1 MKRVTLADHG
11 GTVRGCKPPKC
22 LCLPEYLYV
31 HSYGAESTYLKPH
44 ADSISWMYLDSTM
57 AVDQSGPVIL
67 DLDYALPPPRRKKHH
82 HHHHHGHHHR
92 SNHERSSSH
101 SSRVVTECVDSNVF
115 PTQEIFELVQN
126 SNNGNTPFRKVPWHP
141 NLHMLKF

>member
-31 HSYGAESTYLKPH
+31 HGHGAESAYLKPH
-44 ADSISWMYLDSTM
+44 TDSVSWMYYGNAI

-82 HHHHHGHHHR
+82 HHHGHQHR

-101 SSRVVTECVDSNVF
+101 NSSCIVTEHVDSNAF
-115 PTQEIFELVQN
+115 PIQDISELVQN
-126 SNNGNTPFRKVPWHP
+126 SNTGNTPFRKVPWHP